1 MAGIKKEQSRPQ
13 KLPSKQP
20 EGIGPD
26 VIGKIETPKNKGC
39 DINRYTF
46 SLLKSFS
53 HIYKAN
59 NFNQGSC

>member
-39 DINRYTF
+39 RHKQVYLFI
-46 SLLKSFS
+46 
-53 HIYKAN
+53 AN
-59 NFNQGSC
+59 HRRKGILV